1 MAHGRP
7 LSLFLLVLAML
18 WWGSTFVITKG
29 GLDEVPPMRFALLR
43 FTVASLLLMA
53 AALARG
59 GLSRLPRPAPWGTLI
74 LMALTGIAFY
84 YVGFNLALTY
94 TSASQGALV
103 QSSSPAI
110 TAIAAVW
117 LLGEQ
122 VTRRRL
128 IGIVLAVGGVLLIVG
143 RGAPD
148 ANAPAPLL
156 GNVLMFGTVVLWGV
170 YTAFAKRLANADPV
184 VVLAIVSTLGT
195 VMLIPP
201 ALVEAARTP
210 LAPVSA
216 ESWLRII
223 YLGAFPSAAGFLL
236 YSRALRDLD
245 ATYAGIFINLVPL
258 IGVVSGVLIL
268 GDSISPIALVGG
280 VFVLAGIVVSSKR
293 ESRHTS

>member
-1 MAHGRP
+1 MRGRP
-7 LSLFLLVLAML
+7 LSIVLLVLTML
-18 WWGSTFVITKG
+18 WWGSTFVVTKG

-43 FTVASLLLMA
+43 FVVASLLLLA
-53 AALARG
+53 VALARG
-59 GLSRLPRPAPWGTLI
+59 GLSRLPRPRPWGTLT
-74 LMALTGIAFY
+74 LMALAGIAFY

-117 LLGEQ
+117 LLGER
-122 VTRRRL
+122 VTKWRL
-128 IGIVLAVGGVLLIVG
+128 LGIVLAIGGVLLIVA

-156 GNVLMFGTVVLWGV
+156 GNLLMFGTVVLWSV
-170 YTAFAKRLANADPV
+170 YTVFAKRLANADPAV
-184 VVLAIVSTLGT
+184 VMAVVSCIGTL
-195 VMLIPP
+195 MLIPP
-201 ALVEAARTP
+201 ALIEAARTP
-210 LAPVSA
+210 VAPISL

-245 ATYAGIFINLVPL
+245 ATHAGIFINLVPV
-258 IGVVSGVLIL
+258 IGVISGVVIL
-268 GDSISPIALVGG
+268 GDSISPMALAGG
-280 VFVLAGIVVSSKR
+280 ILVLAGIWISSR
-293 ESRHTS
+293 G

>member
-1 MAHGRP
+1 MRGRP
-7 LSLFLLVLAML
+7 LSIFLLVLTTL
-18 WWGSTFVITKG
+18 WWGSTFVVTKG
-29 GLDEVPPMRFALLR
+29 GLDEVAPMRFALLR
-43 FTVASLLLMA
+43 FSVASLLLVVVA
-53 AALARG
+53 VARG
-59 GLSRLPRPAPWGTLI
+59 GLSRLPRPTPWRTLT

-117 LLGEQ
+117 LLGER
-122 VTRRRL
+122 VTKRRL
-128 IGIVLAVGGVLLIVG
+128 LGIVLAIGGVLLIVG

-156 GNVLMFGTVVLWGV
+156 GNLLMFGTVILWSV
-170 YTAFAKRLANADPV
+170 YTVFAKRLANADPAV
-184 VVLAIVSTLGT
+184 VMAVVSCLGML
-195 VMLIPP
+195 MLIPP
-201 ALVEAARTP
+201 VLIEAARTP
-210 LAPVSA
+210 IAPISL

-245 ATYAGIFINLVPL
+245 ATQAGIFINLVPV
-258 IGVVSGVLIL
+258 IGVISSVVIL
-268 GDSISPIALVGG
+268 GDSISPLALIGGALVL
-280 VFVLAGIVVSSKR
+280 VGIWISSR
-293 ESRHTS
+293 G

>member
-1 MAHGRP
+1 MSHGRP
-7 LSLFLLVLAML
+7 LSIFLLALAML
-18 WWGSTFVITKG
+18 WWGSTFVVTKG

-43 FTVASLLLMA
+43 FTVASLLLIG

-59 GLSRLPRPAPWGTLI
+59 GLSRLPRPAPWGTLA
-74 LMALTGIAFY
+74 LMTLTGIAAY
-84 YVGFNLALTY
+84 YVAFNLALTY

-103 QSSSPAI
+103 QSSSPAV

-117 LLGEQ
+117 LLGER
-122 VTRRRL
+122 VTGRRL
-128 IGIVLAVGGVLLIVG
+128 LGIVLAIAGVLLIVV

-156 GNVLMFGTVVLWGV
+156 GNVLMFGTVVLWAV
-170 YTAFAKRLANADPV
+170 YTVFAKRLANADPV
-184 VVLAIVSTLGT
+184 VVLAIVSSLGT
-195 VMLIPP
+195 LMLIPP

-210 LAPVSA
+210 LTAISR

-223 YLGAFPSAAGFLL
+223 YLGVFPSAAGFLL

-268 GDSISPIALVGG
+268 GDSISPVALLGGALV
-280 VFVLAGIVVSSKR
+280 LLGIWASSK
-293 ESRHTS
+293 S